1 MALCKRKIAYLML
14 IWKVIKS
21 KSLIETEKKRLFKDT
36 SLQILISIMIHSL
49 ARDRK
54 KREGKDES

>member
-1 MALCKRKIAYLML
+1 ML

-54 KREGKDES
+54 KREGKDESKTKTIYH